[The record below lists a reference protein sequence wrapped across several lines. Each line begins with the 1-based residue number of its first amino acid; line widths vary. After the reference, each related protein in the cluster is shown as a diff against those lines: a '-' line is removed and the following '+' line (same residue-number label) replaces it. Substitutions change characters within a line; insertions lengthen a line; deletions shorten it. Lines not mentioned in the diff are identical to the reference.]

1 MTTGW
6 NWALGIVALVVAVVG
21 CNAPANDAG
30 ECEPGRGI
38 SVDSD
43 YFGRL
48 EIPPLPP
55 LSVREGEIREGFEA
69 AGFTFSPDEWR
80 ESLGGNSVVTTGH
93 YPVREDTDA
102 EMLRIVGT
110 LGSDCPSHLGHI
122 APANGNPHELKL
134 RYAHRL
140 LLLLLTLPEWEGASE
155 WLNAVLPTAHQT
167 GLAETTVQGTTVKL
181 LYETRDGVDLYILTL
196 HRPLDEAAGQVSIP
210 AAESVDCPTPA
221 EADYFREVG
230 TGIQASAAHNLAFLD
245 LMDELDVNPA
255 LEYDVWWI
263 SKLSYALID
272 LRFGATDM
280 ADLDGPESTA
290 VIRSNLALRAKAMG
304 EFVDAWESLIN
315 RNDPSQ
321 LADSPAAL
329 QEANRLTRV
338 VVEQMADFC
347 ERSGRG

>member
-1 MTTGW
+1 MSTGW
-6 NWALGIVALVVAVVG
+6 KWVLGILALVAAVVG
-21 CNAPANDAG
+21 CNAPAKDAA
-30 ECEPGRGI
+30 ECAPGYGR
-38 SVDSD
+38 SVDSE

-55 LSVREGEIREGFEA
+55 LPVREDEIRDGFEA

-80 ESLGGNSVVTTGH
+80 ESGGSNIVFSTGH
-93 YPVREDTDA
+93 YPAREDPDA

-122 APANGNPHELKL
+122 APADGSPHELKL

-155 WLNAVLPTAHQT
+155 WLNAALPTAHQT
-167 GLAETTVQGTTVKL
+167 GLAETSVQGTAVQL
-181 LYETRDGVDLYILTL
+181 SYETRDGVELYILGL
-196 HRPLDEAAGQVSIP
+196 HRPLDEAAGEVSILVS
-210 AAESVDCPTPA
+210 EGVDCPTA
-221 EADYFREVG
+221 TEADYFREVG
-230 TGIQASAAHNLAFLD
+230 AGIQASATHKRVFLD

-255 LEYDVWWI
+255 LEYDAWWLG
-263 SKLSYALID
+263 KLSYALID
-272 LRFGATDM
+272 LRFGATDL
-280 ADLDGPESTA
+280 ADLDGPDSTDR
-290 VIRSNLALRAKAMG
+290 IRSNLALRAKAMG

-329 QEANRLTRV
+329 REANRLTKII
-338 VVEQMADFC
+338 VEEIADFC
-347 ERSGRG
+347 ERSG